1 MPENDVMQII
11 DDDDDDDRGKHWKEM
26 RIVAAAIL
34 HEARIY
40 TMAQPARHYQIARAM
55 GQLGIMQNY
64 LCTEGFLTDCNT
76 FVRRK
81 PAFMIA
87 IHAKQPFLSSVKDG
101 ESRDLM
107 SEDLW

>member
-1 MPENDVMQII
+1 MSENDTMQII
-11 DDDDDDDRGKHWKEM
+11 ADGDDDEHRGKHWKEM

-34 HEARIY
+34 HEGKIY
-40 TMAQPARHYQIARAM
+40 TMPQPARHYQIARAM
-55 GQLGIMQNY
+55 GQLGIMQDY
-64 LCTEGFLTDCNT
+64 LCTEGFLTDSNT

-87 IHAKQPFLSSVKDG
+87 VNAKQLLREPKPN
-101 ESRDLM
+101 ESRDLF